1 MTESD
6 TFAEQ
11 ARPASSQRTPDE
23 VRAQLQQWFAAR
35 EPGAEVLDLHLPE
48 GNGMSSETL
57 LATVRFGDDER
68 RLVIRVAPR
77 PESDPVFPTYDLPAQ
92 FAVMRHVEAYGVA
105 APSCL
110 WVEEDPAVI
119 GAPFLVMDRVDG
131 DVPPDVMPYTFG
143 AWRPD
148 STDADLRELAD
159 ASVDVLATIH
169 AVPAPADGLVPTP
182 GPGETALAAHLRRL
196 RAFYDWAAQKHGGAP
211 LLDRALDWAD
221 QHLPGHADQVL
232 LWGDARIGNL
242 MYGGPAGNTP
252 VAVLDWEM
260 ATVGPCELDL
270 GWFVYLHRFFQDLA
284 ELAGLPGLPGF
295 LRREDVARRYAD
307 RTGHVPRDLDF
318 YTAYAAIVHGVIMYR
333 IQTRAI
339 DFGAA
344 VAPENPDDMILHRAS
359 IEKMLAGTYWESV
372 V

>member
-1 MTESD
+1 MSESD

-11 ARPASSQRTPDE
+11 ARPASSQRTPGE
-23 VRAQLQQWFAAR
+23 VRAQLQEWFAAR
-35 EPGAEVLDLHLPE
+35 EPGAEVLDLQLPE

-57 LATVRFGDDER
+57 LATVRFGDEER
-68 RLVIRVAPR
+68 PLVIRVAPR
-77 PESDPVFPTYDLPAQ
+77 PESDPVFPNYDLPAQ
-92 FAVMRHVEAYGVA
+92 FAVMRYVASYGVA

-148 STDADLRELAD
+148 STDADLRELGD
-159 ASVDVLATIH
+159 ASVDVIAVIH
-169 AVPAPADGLVPTP
+169 GVPAPEGGVIPMP
-182 GPGETALAAHLRRL
+182 EPRETALAAHLRRL
-196 RAFYDWAAQKHGGAP
+196 RAFYDWAAEGHRRAP
-211 LLDRALDWAD
+211 ILDRALDWAEAN
-221 QHLPGHADQVL
+221 LPGHADAVL
-232 LWGDARIGNL
+232 NWGDARIGNL
-242 MYGGPAGNTP
+242 MYAGNTP

-295 LRREDVARRYAD
+295 LRRQDVERRYAE
-307 RTGHVPRDLDF
+307 RTGHVPREMDF

-339 DFGAA
+339 DFGAS
-344 VAPENPDDMILHRAS
+344 VAPEDPDDMILHRAS
-359 IEKMLAGTYWESV
+359 IERMLDGTYWEAV
-372 V
+372 P

>member
-1 MTESD
+1 MSESD

-23 VRAQLQQWFAAR
+23 VRARLQEWFAAR
-35 EPGAEVLDLHLPE
+35 EPGAEVSDLHLPE

-57 LATVRFGDDER
+57 LATVRTDGEER

-77 PESDPVFPTYDLPAQ
+77 PESDPVFPSYDLFAQ
-92 FAVMRHVEAYGVA
+92 FAVMRHVAAHGVP
-105 APSCL
+105 APACL

-131 DVPPDVMPYTFG
+131 EVPPDVMPYTFG

-148 STDADLRELAD
+148 STDADLRQLAD
-159 ASVDVLATIH
+159 ASVDVIATIH
-169 AVPAPADGLVPTP
+169 AVPPPADGLVPVP
-182 GPGETALAAHLRRL
+182 EAGETALAAHLRRL
-196 RAFYDWAAQKHGGAP
+196 RAFYDWAAEGHRRAP
-211 LLDRALDWAD
+211 ILDRALAWAAE
-221 QHLPGHADQVL
+221 QLPGHADAVL
-232 LWGDARIGNL
+232 NWGDARIGNL
-242 MYGGPAGNTP
+242 MYRGNVP

-295 LRREDVARRYAD
+295 LRRQDVERRYAE
-307 RTGHVPRDLDF
+307 RTGHIPREMDF

-339 DFGAA
+339 DFGASA
-344 VAPENPDDMILHRAS
+344 APEDPDDMILHRAS
-359 IEKMLAGTYWESV
+359 IEKMLDGTYWEAV
-372 V
+372 P

>member
-1 MTESD
+1 MSESD

-11 ARPASSQRTPDE
+11 ARPASSQRTPDA
-23 VRAQLQQWFAAR
+23 VRAQLQRWFAAR
-35 EPGAEVLDLHLPE
+35 EPGAEVVGLTMPE

-57 LATVRFGDDER
+57 LATVRFGDDEQ

-77 PESDPVFPTYDLPAQ
+77 PESDPVFPSYDLPAQ
-92 FAVMRHVEAYGVA
+92 FAVMRHVRSYGVP

-110 WVEEDPAVI
+110 WVEEASDVI

-148 STDADLRELAD
+148 STDADLWELAD
-159 ASVDVLATIH
+159 ASIGVLATIH
-169 AVPAPADGLVPTP
+169 AVPAPEGGLVPTP

-196 RAFYDWAAQKHGGAP
+196 RAFYDWAAEGHRRAP
-211 LLDRALDWAD
+211 VLDRALTWAEEN
-221 QHLPGHADQVL
+221 LPGHADQVL
-232 LWGDARIGNL
+232 NWGDARIGNL
-242 MYGGPAGNTP
+242 MYRGNTP

-295 LRREDVARRYAD
+295 LRREDVERRYAE
-307 RTGHVPRDLDF
+307 RTGHVPREMDF

-344 VAPENPDDMILHRAS
+344 APPADPDDMILHRAS
-359 IEKMLAGTYWESV
+359 IEKMLAGTYWADV
-372 V
+372 P